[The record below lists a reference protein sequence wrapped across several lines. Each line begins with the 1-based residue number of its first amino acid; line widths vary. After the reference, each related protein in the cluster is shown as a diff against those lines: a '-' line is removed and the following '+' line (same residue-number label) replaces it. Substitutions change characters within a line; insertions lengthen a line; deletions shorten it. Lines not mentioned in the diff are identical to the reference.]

1 MYRTLGD
8 LIKVNIS
15 YNLFN
20 SFRVI
25 LKSKDE
31 WKVDFRIQYQ
41 LAYTGLWRVLVEQ
54 GNIDAALLT
63 AEKGR
68 AQALTDL
75 IKSSFDNISPR
86 FETYYNTAFLEESF
100 LKSILILQIFVTTID
115 ICWYKI

>member
-1 MYRTLGD
+1 MPKAVEYHEACIT
-8 LIKVNIS
+8 
-15 YNLFN
+15 LFN

-75 IKSSFDNISPR
+75 IKSSFDNTSPR
-86 FETYYNTAFLEESF
+86 FKTYCNAAFLEESF